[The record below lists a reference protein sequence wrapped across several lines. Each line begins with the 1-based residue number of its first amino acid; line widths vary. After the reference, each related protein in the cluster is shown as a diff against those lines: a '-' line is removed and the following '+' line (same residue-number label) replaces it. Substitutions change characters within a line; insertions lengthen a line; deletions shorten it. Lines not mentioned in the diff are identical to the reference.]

1 MCVCLSIPIP
11 RMSVAQAVSVNVL
24 LILCVCVLVCLA
36 DYYSVLGV
44 PRSASQ
50 KEIKKAFHQLARKLH
65 PDRNRSPD
73 AQHDFTQLAQGV
85 CPPPLQLDMH
95 TQSFYLFYWCLM
107 ASLFS
112 PLAYEVLSDQNRRK
126 TYDQNS
132 KQDFRGDRHGF
143 YANGDF
149 LDLGL
154 LELLNLLRMED
165 EFLRDEDAGLGQGWS
180 SSLWDEGQG
189 DEHDDLFSDI
199 FSML

>member
-1 MCVCLSIPIP
+1 MITAPKHKQPEC
-11 RMSVAQAVSVNVL
+11 RRGEEAQKAGAPSAVRRRN
-24 LILCVCVLVCLA
+24 
-36 DYYSVLGV
+36 YSARFPGV

-73 AQHDFTQLAQGV
+73 AQHDFTQLAQ
-85 CPPPLQLDMH
+85 
-95 TQSFYLFYWCLM
+95 
-107 ASLFS
+107 
-112 PLAYEVLSDQNRRK
+112 AYEVLSDQNRRR

-143 YANGDF
+143 YGNGDF
-149 LDLGL
+149 LDLSL